1 MSVTQTVVRQ
11 RKIENTSTPS
21 TTYTTNDL
29 KSTQQRTIYR
39 VPTEKPSF
47 TLGDLRRAVPA
58 HCFER
63 SLITSF
69 SYVLWDLLLVITLIY
84 LSLHISTL
92 PIHWTLQWGL
102 WVAYWL
108 AQGFVMTG
116 LWVIGH
122 ECGHGGFANTTL
134 MNDIVGFVIHSALLV
149 PYFSWQISHRKH
161 HSNTGNL
168 ATDEVFVPANF
179 SKTPIDIDNNSQTSA
194 QVHEKLNQHKD
205 GESWYEENTFVHA
218 ALVIYRWMRILFMLT
233 LGWPL
238 YLLSNATGN
247 RSYASGWKLNHFHPS
262 SPIYADISRG
272 SVLVLLSD
280 IGLFSAIAALYYC
293 STVVGST
300 AVICHYVIPYLITNA
315 CLVLITFLQH
325 SDTALPHYSADE
337 WDWLRGALATVDR
350 DYGILNHI
358 FHHINDTHVTHHLFS
373 YLPHYHAV
381 EATEAL
387 KNVLGPYYYFN
398 HTPIPQATYESYVK
412 CSVIAPDAKRPGI
425 YWF

>member
-1 MSVTQTVVRQ
+1 MSVTQTIVRQ
-11 RKIENTSTPS
+11 RKPITATP
-21 TTYTTNDL
+21 NVQPA
-29 KSTQQRTIYR
+29 KNAPIYR

-47 TLGDLRRAVPA
+47 TVGDLRRAIPA

-69 SYVLWDLLLVITLIY
+69 SYVIWDLLLVITLGY
-84 LSLHISTL
+84 LSLHISSL
-92 PIHWTLQWGL
+92 PIHWTLQYAL

-122 ECGHGGFANTTL
+122 ECGHGGFANTTT
-134 MNDIVGFVIHSALLV
+134 MNDIVGYVIHSALLV

-168 ATDEVFVPANF
+168 THDEVFVPSIF
-179 SKTPIDIDNNSQTSA
+179 SKTPIDIDTETSEQTEA
-194 QVHEKLNQHKD
+194 RLNHND
-205 GESWYEENTFVHA
+205 GEAWYADNTLFHA
-218 ALVIYRWMRILFMLT
+218 LLVVYRWMRVGFMLL

-238 YLLSNATGN
+238 YLLFNATGN
-247 RSYASGWKLNHFHPS
+247 NSYGKTWKLNHFHPS
-262 SPIYADISRG
+262 SPLYADISRG
-272 SVLVLLSD
+272 SLLVFLSD
-280 IGLFSAIAALYYC
+280 IGLFAAIGVLAYFSRVY
-293 STVVGST
+293 GFT
-300 AVICHYVIPYLITNA
+300 AVACHYLIPYLITNA

-325 SDTALPHYSADE
+325 SDVALPHYSADE

-387 KNVLGPYYYFN
+387 KSILGPYYYFN
-398 HTPIPQATYESYVK
+398 HTPVVKATYESFVS
-412 CSVIAPDAKRPGI
+412 CNVLAPDAKRPGI